1 MTADGARGSGR
12 GEDAAGSR
20 PWSIT
25 ARLAVLFTLSACVIL
40 GIATAFLYGVLT
52 ESLEKDDFQLLADK
66 VYWLRVTL
74 REHPDDRSFLA
85 HEVQTETGA
94 ARLGS
99 LNVFFTRVLD
109 ANGRV
114 LIETPEM
121 DARLAPAMFPPPVPA
136 DQMPELM
143 SRWNAP
149 DGRSYQLM
157 SAYAL
162 TGGNPS
168 LRVLQVALDD
178 TLEERLLADYQRL
191 SIAVLLLGSLL
202 FAAAGVVIA
211 RKSMQPLRAIAR
223 AAEHVTASQ
232 LDERVHP
239 ARWPAELQDL
249 AQSFDLMLGRL
260 NDSFSRLSQF
270 SADLAHELR
279 NPIHTLM
286 GQTEVALS
294 RDREAPEYREIL
306 QSNLEE
312 LNRLTR
318 MINGLLFL
326 ARADNPRTQ
335 IEPAALDARR
345 EMEAVREFHE
355 AQAEEKGIALTCEG
369 AAQVNADPTLF
380 RRALSNLLSNALRHT
395 PPGGQVRLAVRE
407 EETGSVVVSVH
418 DTGNGIAPEH
428 LPRIFDRFYRPD
440 RPSFHNPDG
449 TGLGLAIVKSIM
461 ELHGGSVTASSDA
474 ATGTVFALRF
484 PSPPDPETL

>member
-1 MTADGARGSGR
+1 MTGGGDRFLRRRKSA
-12 GEDAAGSR
+12 

-25 ARLAVLFTLSACVIL
+25 ARLAVLFTLSACVTL

-52 ESLEKDDFQLLADK
+52 ESLEKDDFQLLVDK

-74 REHPDDRSFLA
+74 RDHPDNRSFLL
-85 HEVQTETGA
+85 HEVQTESGA

-99 LNVFFTRVLD
+99 HNVFFTRVLD
-109 ANGRV
+109 PSGAV

-121 DARLAPAMFPPPVPA
+121 DARLAPALFPAPAAPDRVP
-136 DQMPELM
+136 EEM

-149 DGRSYQLM
+149 DGRSYQIM

-178 TLEERLLADYQRL
+178 TLEEKLLADYQRI
-191 SIAVLLLGSLL
+191 SVAVLLLGTLL
-202 FAAAGVVIA
+202 FAAIGVVIV
-211 RKSMQPLRAIAR
+211 RRSMQPLRDIAR
-223 AAEHVTASQ
+223 AAERVTASQ
-232 LDERVHP
+232 LDERVEP
-239 ARWPAELQDL
+239 ARWPEELRNL

-260 NDSFSRLSQF
+260 HESFRRLSQF

-294 RDREAPEYREIL
+294 RDREAADYREIL

-326 ARADNPRTQ
+326 ARADNPRTH
-335 IEPAALDARR
+335 IEVSALDARR
-345 EMEAVREFHE
+345 EMDAVREFHE
-355 AQAEEKGIALTCEG
+355 AQAEEKGIPLTCEG
-369 AAQVNADPTLF
+369 EAQVNADPTLF

-395 PPGGQVRLAVRE
+395 PQGGEVRLTVRQDD
-407 EETGSVVVSVH
+407 TGSVVVSVR
-418 DTGNGIAPEH
+418 DTGTGIAPEH

-440 RPSFHNPDG
+440 RPSLHNPEG

-461 ELHGGSVTASSDA
+461 ELHGGTVSVTSDA
-474 ATGTVFALRF
+474 ATGTVFTLRF
-484 PSPPDPETL
+484 PASASS